1 MTEGIPMRSGA
12 RTFLVVAALAAACDR
27 PDPIAQRWALSANNV
42 MMEVTGDVA
51 PRYPLVA
58 IATEPGQPPPNVSVD
73 YGGEWLSAE
82 VLYGGGGPPYWFDL
96 SPKTAAFTAPGY
108 HTSILTV
115 SAPGF
120 ETRWVTVN
128 TLVTAPTFEPSTAH
142 VRFQMAPGGEVP
154 APRSV
159 TVARASGASGIA
171 VPDPVVTLHGETCGE
186 WVEAAVTAS
195 GAGYALTLTP
205 VAWAVSGLASGTTCR
220 VSVVLTFTFEPPPGG
235 GAGTTSST
243 SISATLVV
251 QSPVSPLLEVSQS
264 PLRALSFSALAGR
277 GVSSQRVTVADAL
290 GGALAPPPPVSTS
303 AAWLS
308 AAVSGTRAPYVIT
321 VSPRSWD
328 LPPGSYLGEVTV
340 GAPGSPSS
348 DRVGVALDV
357 QGWTRTAWT
366 NPGLGVS
373 ASEVFDGR
381 LLLAG
386 GTGPAWLRGRDPGF
400 RVCEGGALRCV
411 ASEFGE
417 AVYADGTMLTPRSRH
432 TATVYAD
439 RHVLAAGGLDPETRL
454 PVATWEIY
462 EHPSAWY
469 VERPLAT
476 PRFAHTATLLED
488 GTVLVAGGAVGAE
501 SDPIAIADAE
511 VLDPGGVGEAGGN
524 HVYAWGANGWRIA
537 PMSTPRR
544 DASAVRL
551 PDGRVLVAG
560 GQVVAGAALASAE
573 LFDPVS
579 GTWSAT
585 ESMNEPRADAALVLL
600 DDGRVLAAG
609 GTDGQRALATAEL
622 YDPATGTWSYTG
634 SLALGR
640 VAPAVRLSDG
650 KVLLVAGLTGQIG
663 ARVVTGTVERY
674 DPATETWSPAA
685 SLHEPRTGHAVT
697 LLQSSGLVVVA
708 GGTSELPW
716 SDGTLVWGVEV
727 GTGWAP

>member
-1 MTEGIPMRSGA
+1 MRRA
-12 RTFLVVAALAAACDR
+12 ATTFLVAAVAVACDR
-27 PDPIAQRWALSANNV
+27 PPPIAQRIALSANNV
-42 MMEVTGDVA
+42 TLEVTGDAA
-51 PRYPLVA
+51 PSYPLVA
-58 IATEPGQPPPNVSVD
+58 IATEPGQPPPNVSVEF
-73 YGGEWLSAE
+73 GGEWLSAE

-96 SPKTAAFTAPGY
+96 RPKTAAFTAPGY

-128 TLVTAPTFEPSTAH
+128 TLVAAPSFEPSTGH

-154 APRSV
+154 APRTV
-159 TVARASGASGIA
+159 TVARASGASGIT
-171 VPDPVVTLHGETCGE
+171 VPDPEISLHDETCGE

-195 GAGYALTLTP
+195 GAGYAVTLTP
-205 VAWAVSGLASGTTCR
+205 VWWAVSGLTSGTTCR
-220 VSVVLTFTFEPPPGG
+220 VSAVLTFTFEPPPGG
-235 GAGTTSST
+235 GIGTTSST
-243 SISATLVV
+243 SIAATLVV

-277 GVSSQRVTVADAL
+277 GVASQRVTVADAL

-308 AAVSGTRAPYVIT
+308 AVVSGTRAPYVIT

-328 LPPGSYLGEVTV
+328 VPPGSYQGEVTV

-348 DRVGVALDV
+348 DRVAVTLEV
-357 QGWTRTAWT
+357 QGWTRTAWA

-386 GTGPAWLRGRDPGF
+386 GTGPSWMRDPGF
-400 RVCEGGALRCV
+400 RVCEGGALPCV
-411 ASEFGE
+411 ASEYGD

-439 RHVLAAGGLDPETRL
+439 RHLLAAGGVDPETRL
-454 PVATWEIY
+454 PVGTWEIY

-469 VERPLAT
+469 VERPLAR
-476 PRFAHTATLLED
+476 PRFAHTATLLEN
-488 GTVLVAGGAVGAE
+488 GTVLVAGGAVGSE

-511 VLDPGGVGEAGGN
+511 VLDPGGAGEAGGY
-524 HVYAWGANGWRIA
+524 HVYAWGAHGWRIA

-573 LFDPVS
+573 LFDPGT
-579 GTWSAT
+579 GTWSFTA
-585 ESMNEPRADAALVLL
+585 SMHEPRADAALVLL
-600 DDGRVLAAG
+600 ADGRVLAAG

-622 YDPATGTWSYTG
+622 YDPATATWSYTG

-640 VAPAVRLSDG
+640 VAPAVRLGDG
-650 KVLLVAGLTGQIG
+650 KVLLVAGLTGEIG

-674 DPATETWSPAA
+674 DPATESWSPAA

-708 GGTSELPW
+708 GGTRELPW
-716 SDGTLVWGVEV
+716 NDGTLVWGVEV